1 MENQSIAEAIGESL
15 PTTFPACELHVKE
28 VFHHMQTARNILKRK
43 LLSLLIL
50 VLAMISTV
58 VKGFKKLA
66 PIHSKNVLAIARPVF
81 AVREFSYERSRSR
94 SSGGGRGRGGSR
106 GGSRAP
112 DPFANLNFQKTIK
125 IDPEFKTP
133 ITEANLSSETLKVLQ
148 AKGFTEMTPVQSQ
161 AFTEIFGGKDV
172 VARSR
177 TGTGKTLAFGLP
189 IIERLIADGIPS
201 AARRGDLPV
210 VLILEPTRELAIQ
223 VAQELEVILRPHRM
237 RVEAIYGGSSFG
249 AQHDALRR
257 GVHIIVGTPGRM
269 LDHISRGTV
278 NLGNVKHVV
287 LDEGDTMLEM
297 GFQKD
302 VETILMSVKSPGD
315 KARDMATKSLAAIDE
330 KEVGDFARQEEEW
343 FDHFAD
349 EASRSDRVQMLL
361 FSATM
366 PGWICK
372 LTDKMMQ
379 DPIFLDAVQEGETRL
394 ANTIK
399 HVAISLPAYTNPQ
412 GRAQCIGQL
421 LEDIIMVQGQG
432 GQCIVFTNF
441 KDDCDYL
448 VGSDTFSRLRAAAL
462 HGDISQN
469 QRTETIRSFKEKR
482 LDVLVATDV
491 AARGLDI
498 AGVDLVVHCALPN
511 DIDSYVHRSGR
522 TGRAGRPGTS
532 VLLYNSHEDV
542 SKMSDYQRKLMFQ
555 YTYSSLPTPNEV
567 VESYVASMNNKIEGV
582 SNSVCKYFLPH
593 AQAFLAK
600 ARKGE
605 LLPQDEVLDVT
616 NEAVAVEGDSAAPV
630 AAAASALAP
639 APVADQTEELVA
651 RLMAALSNRQSFS
664 TR

>member
-1 MENQSIAEAIGESL
+1 
-15 PTTFPACELHVKE
+15 
-28 VFHHMQTARNILKRK
+28 MQTVRIILKRK

-50 VLAMISTV
+50 VVAMISTV
-58 VKGFKKLA
+58 VKGFKKFA
-66 PIHSKNVLAIARPVF
+66 PIHAKNVFAIARPLS

-94 SSGGGRGRGGSR
+94 SSGGGGGRGRGGSR
-106 GGSRAP
+106 GGSRRGP
-112 DPFANLNFQKTIK
+112 DPFANLNFEKTIN
-125 IDPEFKTP
+125 IDPDFKTP
-133 ITEANLSSETLKVLQ
+133 ITEANLSPETLKVLQ

-161 AFTEIFGGKDV
+161 SFSEIFSGKDV

-189 IIERLIADGIPS
+189 IIERLVADGIDATS
-201 AARRGDLPV
+201 RRGDLPV

-223 VAQELEVILRPHRM
+223 VAQELEVILRPHRL
-237 RVEAIYGGSSFG
+237 RVEAIYGGTSFS
-249 AQHDALRR
+249 AQQDALRR
-257 GVHIIVGTPGRM
+257 GIHILVGTPGRM

-315 KARDMATKSLAAIDE
+315 KAREMATKSLAAMGE
-330 KEVGDFARQEEEW
+330 NEVGDFARQEEDW
-343 FDHFAD
+343 FDHFVD
-349 EASRSDRVQMLL
+349 EPVRPDRVQMLL

-399 HVAISLPAYTNPQ
+399 HVAISLPAYTNSGGPQ
-412 GRAQCIGQL
+412 GRVKCIGQI

-469 QRTETIRSFKEKR
+469 QRTETIRAFKEKR
-482 LDVLVATDV
+482 IDVLVATDV

-511 DIDSYVHRSGR
+511 DVDSYVHRSGR

-532 VLLYNSHEDV
+532 VLLYNSDEDV
-542 SKMSDYQRKLMFQ
+542 SKMSDYQRRLMFQ
-555 YTYSSLPTPNEV
+555 YTYNSLPSPNEV
-567 VESYVASMNNKIEGV
+567 VESYVHSIDNKIEGV

-605 LLPQDEVLDVT
+605 LLPQDDVLDV
-616 NEAVAVEGDSAAPV
+616 AVVDGESSPAPV
-630 AAAASALAP
+630 EA